1 MTSAPR
7 NAGPFPGHQRTV
19 LDSGV
24 RVLTSTMEHTG
35 AVSIMLLFGA
45 GSRYETDDLAGASH
59 LFEHLLFK
67 GTEKRPT
74 PRSISEVIEGVG
86 GILNAYTDREATG
99 YWCKL
104 ASTRFRD
111 GLDVLVDMVRNAL
124 FREEDLAREKQV
136 VFEEIRATHDS
147 PQGTAD
153 LMLDETLWPAQP
165 LGRDIAG
172 SVESVSAL
180 GTDELKAYLRTQY
193 VASNTVLAVAGSI
206 SHDAVVELASELLD
220 GFEDGEPA
228 PMRPAEDTLQ
238 GPVVRV
244 HHRETEQAHLAFGL
258 HGISASDPARYALR
272 LLSTILGG
280 SMSSRLFEEVR
291 EKRGLAYS
299 IHSGAAHFKD
309 AGAFQIASGV
319 DPARAS
325 EAVEVIMGELVKL
338 RDGVTESEF
347 AGAKELTKGRILM
360 RMEESR
366 AVASSIGAQELLL
379 GEVKTVDE
387 VLAQY
392 DAVAIEDLTEV
403 AGRLLRPEKLA
414 LAIVGPFDSSDE
426 FTPLLQL

>member
-7 NAGPFPGHQRTV
+7 NAGPFPGYQRTV

-193 VASNTVLAVAGSI
+193 VASNTVLAVAGSV

-325 EAVEVIMGELVKL
+325 EAVKVIMDELVKL
-338 RDGVTESEF
+338 RDGVTEGEF

-403 AGRLLRPEKLA
+403 AGRLLRPEKLV

>member
-1 MTSAPR
+1 
-7 NAGPFPGHQRTV
+7 V
-19 LDSGV
+19 
-24 RVLTSTMEHTG
+24 
-35 AVSIMLLFGA
+35 
-45 GSRYETDDLAGASH
+45 
-59 LFEHLLFK
+59 
-67 GTEKRPT
+67 
-74 PRSISEVIEGVG
+74 
-86 GILNAYTDREATG
+86 
-99 YWCKL
+99 
-104 ASTRFRD
+104 
-111 GLDVLVDMVRNAL
+111 
-124 FREEDLAREKQV
+124 
-136 VFEEIRATHDS
+136 
-147 PQGTAD
+147 
-153 LMLDETLWPAQP
+153 
-165 LGRDIAG
+165 
-172 SVESVSAL
+172 
-180 GTDELKAYLRTQY
+180 
-193 VASNTVLAVAGSI
+193 

-228 PMRPAEDTLQ
+228 PMCPAEDTLQ

-325 EAVEVIMGELVKL
+325 EAVKVIMDELVKL
-338 RDGVTESEF
+338 RDGVTEGEF

-403 AGRLLRPEKLA
+403 AERLLRPEKLV